1 MIIRRSIEIDR
12 PPADVFAFIRD
23 PDNDPQWCSTV
34 SESEQVEGEGPSPG
48 AVYHQ
53 VHKPGPA
60 APTQLV
66 VELLEVDEP
75 HHIRMRTTDELAEFD
90 VRYELEEL
98 PGGRTQLTQVDD
110 THFRGAAKLLQ
121 PVMWFAIN
129 SGMRRQFREL
139 KQLLENASS
148 RNLHDA

>member
-1 MIIRRSIEIDR
+1 MRIERNVEIDR
-12 PPADVFAFIRD
+12 PPTAVFGFISD
-23 PDNDPQWCSTV
+23 PDNDPQWCATV
-34 SESEQVEGEGPSPG
+34 SESRQVEGDGPTPG

-60 APTQLV
+60 APTELV

-75 HHIRMRTTDELAEFD
+75 HHLRMRTTDDLAEFD

-98 PGGRTQLTQVDD
+98 PDGRTRLTQVDD
-110 THFRGAAKLLQ
+110 TNFRGFAKLLQ

-129 SGMRRQFREL
+129 SGIKRQFREL
-139 KQLLENASS
+139 KKLLEDASV
-148 RNLHDA
+148 RDRHDA